1 MNESRLVVFDIDDV
15 LNDLIK
21 TTLDIVG
28 GVPEKYELK
37 KGITLN
43 SVGRF

>member
-28 GVPEKYELK
+28 G
-37 KGITLN
+37 T
-43 SVGRF
+43 